1 MPTPGIQSSV
11 GCRSSSGVSAG
22 AVTVAAAGAGGACAG
37 RMASAGAQFRG
48 GTQQWAT
55 AYAPQP
61 CRYPPPQPQPY
72 AAAPSPYTP
81 HQYSGIGMAGG
92 CGAAGTRV
100 PTAASPA
107 NTASSS
113 SSNSAGGTRS
123 TSLSTAP
130 PPPASSTSTTG
141 ASGEQ
146 LSRTNLY
153 IRGLNQNTTD
163 KDLVQMCQMY
173 GNIISTKAILDKNTN
188 KCKGYGFV
196 DFESISSAEAAV
208 KGLQA
213 KGVQAQMAKQ
223 QEQDPTNLYMANLP
237 PHFKENDVDQLL
249 AKFGQVVSTRI
260 LRDTHGHSKGVG
272 FARMESREKCEQIIQ
287 MFNGNPIPGAKEP
300 LLVKF
305 ADGGNKKKASYNK
318 QNDSGRGWR
327 DNADSIQAMSVS
339 GVYAGG
345 VAGGA
350 GGDCTGVYRSS
361 ASVYGVAAF
370 HPQLH
375 HHHHAAHPAAWL
387 APYATLIPPA
397 HPAHHAPHP
406 AHATHIP
413 IDAVP
418 SQYVNWDSLRPENE
432 VYYFASHPY
441 QYFAGPTP
449 PVIQMPM
456 ESEHA
461 STAASPDEAYQPYPP
476 PNLICGRYRLHR
488 DSSLSLIQFGSLAS
502 TARLDG
508 FRLWRLSS
516 LATFVS
522 GDFRLWRPSSLAT
535 FVSGG
540 FRLWRLSSLAASV
553 SGGLRLWRGFRLSAS
568 RSELRR
574 FDGVFRRRESGLHA

>member
-1 MPTPGIQSSV
+1 MALHLETALQRKLNFKMTTSTG
-11 GCRSSSGVSAG
+11 GCRSAHGAGG
-22 AVTVAAAGAGGACAG
+22 AVTVASAGAAGSCAA
-37 RMASAGAQFRG
+37 RMASAGAQYRG
-48 GTQQWAT
+48 AQQWAA
-55 AYAPQP
+55 AYPQP

-72 AAAPSPYTP
+72 AQQQPYTP
-81 HQYSGIGMAGG
+81 HQYTGASIGGG
-92 CGAAGTRV
+92 CATGTRV

-113 SSNSAGGTRS
+113 SSNTGSAGGTRS

-130 PPPASSTSTTG
+130 PPPASSASTTG
-141 ASGEQ
+141 AAGEQ

-153 IRGLNQNTTD
+153 IRGLSQNTTD

-196 DFESISSAEAAV
+196 DFETIASAEAAV

-213 KGVQAQMAKQ
+213 KGVQAQMAKVGIWFLRRLNRQ

-305 ADGGNKKKASYNK
+305 ADGGNKKKALYNK
-318 QNDSGRGWR
+318 QDGNNGRAWR
-327 DNADSIQAMSVS
+327 DNNDSLTQAMGVG
-339 GVYAGG
+339 GVYAGN
-345 VAGGA
+345 VSAGA
-350 GGDCTGVYRSS
+350 GGECGVYRGG
-361 ASVYGVAAF
+361 SVYGVAAF
-370 HPQLH
+370 HPHQLH
-375 HHHHAAHPAAWL
+375 HHHHATPATWL
-387 APYATLIPPA
+387 APYAALLPPA
-397 HPAHHAPHP
+397 HPPHHAAHP
-406 AHATHIP
+406 AHPTHIP
-413 IDAVP
+413 IDSVP
-418 SQYVNWDSLRPENE
+418 SQYVNWDSLRPDNE
-432 VYYFASHPY
+432 LYYFASHPY

-449 PVIQMPM
+449 PIIQMPM

-476 PNLICGRYRLHR
+476 K
-488 DSSLSLIQFGSLAS
+488 
-502 TARLDG
+502 
-508 FRLWRLSS
+508 
-516 LATFVS
+516 
-522 GDFRLWRPSSLAT
+522 
-535 FVSGG
+535 
-540 FRLWRLSSLAASV
+540 
-553 SGGLRLWRGFRLSAS
+553 
-568 RSELRR
+568 
-574 FDGVFRRRESGLHA
+574 

>member
-1 MPTPGIQSSV
+1 MALHLETALQRKLNFKMTTGSG
-11 GCRSSSGVSAG
+11 GCRSASASSS
-22 AVTVAAAGAGGACAG
+22 AVTVSGAVAGGASA

-48 GTQQWAT
+48 AQQWA
-55 AYAPQP
+55 YAPP
-61 CRYPPPQPQPY
+61 CRYPPPQQPY

-81 HQYSGIGMAGG
+81 QYTGAMG
-92 CGAAGTRV
+92 CTRV

-130 PPPASSTSTTG
+130 PPPP
-141 ASGEQ
+141 GEQ

-196 DFESISSAEAAV
+196 DFETIASAEAAV

-213 KGVQAQMAKQ
+213 KGVQAQMAKVGIWFLRRLNRQ

-305 ADGGNKKKASYNK
+305 ADGGNKKKALYNK
-318 QNDSGRGWR
+318 QNDTNGRAWR
-327 DNADSIQAMSVS
+327 DNAESITQAMSVS
-339 GVYAGG
+339 GVYASG
-345 VAGGA
+345 VPASGECGS
-350 GGDCTGVYRSS
+350 VYRGG
-361 ASVYGVAAF
+361 VYGVAF

-375 HHHHAAHPAAWL
+375 HPAAWL
-387 APYATLIPPA
+387 APYAALLPPA
-397 HPAHHAPHP
+397 PAPHP
-406 AHATHIP
+406 HPPHPAPHPHIP
-413 IDAVP
+413 IDTVP

-432 VYYFASHPY
+432 LYYFASHPY
-441 QYFAGPTP
+441 QYFTGPTP
-449 PVIQMPM
+449 PIIQMPM

-461 STAASPDEAYQPYPP
+461 STAASPDEPYQYPP
-476 PNLICGRYRLHR
+476 K
-488 DSSLSLIQFGSLAS
+488 
-502 TARLDG
+502 
-508 FRLWRLSS
+508 
-516 LATFVS
+516 
-522 GDFRLWRPSSLAT
+522 
-535 FVSGG
+535 
-540 FRLWRLSSLAASV
+540 
-553 SGGLRLWRGFRLSAS
+553 
-568 RSELRR
+568 
-574 FDGVFRRRESGLHA
+574 

>member
-1 MPTPGIQSSV
+1 
-11 GCRSSSGVSAG
+11 
-22 AVTVAAAGAGGACAG
+22 
-37 RMASAGAQFRG
+37 MASAGAQFRG
-48 GTQQWAT
+48 GAQQWAT

-81 HQYSGIGMAGG
+81 HQYTSGATMGGG
-92 CGAAGTRV
+92 CGATGTRV

-113 SSNSAGGTRS
+113 SSNTGSAGGTRS

-130 PPPASSTSTTG
+130 PPPASSASTTG
-141 ASGEQ
+141 ALGEQ

-196 DFESISSAEAAV
+196 DFETIVSAEAAV

-213 KGVQAQMAKQ
+213 KGVQAQMAKVGIWFLRRLNRQ

-305 ADGGNKKKASYNK
+305 ADGGNKKKALYK
-318 QNDSGRGWR
+318 QNDNNSRAWR
-327 DNADSIQAMSVS
+327 DNTESITQAMGVAS
-339 GVYAGG
+339 VYAGVG
-345 VAGGA
+345 TGAGAGGECAGMYRGGA
-350 GGDCTGVYRSS
+350 G
-361 ASVYGVAAF
+361 VYGMAAF
-370 HPQLH
+370 HHPQLH
-375 HHHHAAHPAAWL
+375 HHHHAGHPAAWL
-387 APYATLIPPA
+387 APYAALIPPA
-397 HPAHHAPHP
+397 HPAHHATHP
-406 AHATHIP
+406 AHPIP
-413 IDAVP
+413 IDSVP
-418 SQYVNWDSLRPENE
+418 SQ
-432 VYYFASHPY
+432 YYFASHPY

-449 PVIQMPM
+449 PIIQMPM

-476 PNLICGRYRLHR
+476 PK
-488 DSSLSLIQFGSLAS
+488 
-502 TARLDG
+502 
-508 FRLWRLSS
+508 
-516 LATFVS
+516 
-522 GDFRLWRPSSLAT
+522 
-535 FVSGG
+535 
-540 FRLWRLSSLAASV
+540 
-553 SGGLRLWRGFRLSAS
+553 
-568 RSELRR
+568 
-574 FDGVFRRRESGLHA
+574 

>member
-1 MPTPGIQSSV
+1 MT
-11 GCRSSSGVSAG
+11 
-22 AVTVAAAGAGGACAG
+22 
-37 RMASAGAQFRG
+37 
-48 GTQQWAT
+48 
-55 AYAPQP
+55 
-61 CRYPPPQPQPY
+61 
-72 AAAPSPYTP
+72 
-81 HQYSGIGMAGG
+81 GG
-92 CGAAGTRV
+92 CTGAGTRV

-113 SSNSAGGTRS
+113 SSNSANGTRS

-130 PPPASSTSTTG
+130 PPPASSTSTIG

-196 DFESISSAEAAV
+196 DFETIASAEAAV

-318 QNDSGRGWR
+318 QNDNGRGWR
-327 DNADSIQAMSVS
+327 DNNDSIQVS
-339 GVYAGG
+339 LGHERERCVRGQRGHSGWRRGVRGG
-345 VAGGA
+345 V
-350 GGDCTGVYRSS
+350 
-361 ASVYGVAAF
+361 
-370 HPQLH
+370 PQQCQHVRRGRL
-375 HHHHAAHPAAWL
+375 
-387 APYATLIPPA
+387 PPA
-397 HPAHHAPHP
+397 
-406 AHATHIP
+406 
-413 IDAVP
+413 
-418 SQYVNWDSLRPENE
+418 VNWDSLRPENE
-432 VYYFASHPY
+432 VFYFASHPY

-456 ESEHA
+456 DSEHA
-461 STAASPDEAYQPYPP
+461 STAASPDEAYQSYPP
-476 PNLICGRYRLHR
+476 K
-488 DSSLSLIQFGSLAS
+488 
-502 TARLDG
+502 
-508 FRLWRLSS
+508 
-516 LATFVS
+516 
-522 GDFRLWRPSSLAT
+522 
-535 FVSGG
+535 
-540 FRLWRLSSLAASV
+540 
-553 SGGLRLWRGFRLSAS
+553 
-568 RSELRR
+568 
-574 FDGVFRRRESGLHA
+574 

>member
-1 MPTPGIQSSV
+1 MALHLETALQRKLDFKMTTVRTAKARDKQTLQGVRTSV
-11 GCRSSSGVSAG
+11 HPYAKPQKDSTGGYRSLSGAG
-22 AVTVAAAGAGGACAG
+22 ADAVTVASAGAGAGAGACAA

-48 GTQQWAT
+48 GQQWAA

-81 HQYSGIGMAGG
+81 HQYSGATMGGG
-92 CGAAGTRV
+92 CGATGARV

-130 PPPASSTSTTG
+130 PPPASSASTTG
-141 ASGEQ
+141 AGGEQ

-153 IRGLNQNTTD
+153 IRGLSQNTTD

-196 DFESISSAEAAV
+196 DFETIASAEAAV

-213 KGVQAQMAKQ
+213 KGVQAQMAKVGIWFLRRLNRQ

-305 ADGGNKKKASYNK
+305 ADGGNKKKSLYNK
-318 QNDSGRGWR
+318 QDNNGRAWR
-327 DNADSIQAMSVS
+327 DNNDSITQVIMAMSVS
-339 GVYAGG
+339 GMYAGG
-345 VAGGA
+345 VGGGA
-350 GGDCTGVYRSS
+350 GGECAGVYRGSGM
-361 ASVYGVAAF
+361 YGVAAF

-375 HHHHAAHPAAWL
+375 HHHAAPAAWL
-387 APYATLIPPA
+387 APYAALIPPA
-397 HPAHHAPHP
+397 HPHHAPHP
-406 AHATHIP
+406 AHPAHIP
-413 IDAVP
+413 IDSVP
-418 SQYVNWDSLRPENE
+418 SQYVSADVNWDSLRPDNE
-432 VYYFASHPY
+432 LYYFASHPY
-441 QYFAGPTP
+441 QYFTGPTP
-449 PVIQMPM
+449 PIIQMPM

-461 STAASPDEAYQPYPP
+461 STAASPDEAYQPY
-476 PNLICGRYRLHR
+476 
-488 DSSLSLIQFGSLAS
+488 Q
-502 TARLDG
+502 TK
-508 FRLWRLSS
+508 
-516 LATFVS
+516 
-522 GDFRLWRPSSLAT
+522 
-535 FVSGG
+535 
-540 FRLWRLSSLAASV
+540 
-553 SGGLRLWRGFRLSAS
+553 
-568 RSELRR
+568 
-574 FDGVFRRRESGLHA
+574 

>member
-1 MPTPGIQSSV
+1 MG
-11 GCRSSSGVSAG
+11 
-22 AVTVAAAGAGGACAG
+22 
-37 RMASAGAQFRG
+37 
-48 GTQQWAT
+48 
-55 AYAPQP
+55 
-61 CRYPPPQPQPY
+61 
-72 AAAPSPYTP
+72 
-81 HQYSGIGMAGG
+81 GG
-92 CGAAGTRV
+92 CGAAGGRV

-113 SSNSAGGTRS
+113 SSNTGSAGGTRS

-130 PPPASSTSTTG
+130 PPPASSASTTG
-141 ASGEQ
+141 AAGEQ

-153 IRGLNQNTTD
+153 IRGLSQNTTD

-196 DFESISSAEAAV
+196 DFETIASAEAAV

-213 KGVQAQMAKQ
+213 KGVQAQMAKVGIWFLRRLNRQ

-260 LRDTHGHSKGVG
+260 LRDTHGQSKGVG

-305 ADGGNKKKASYNK
+305 ADGGNKKKALYNK
-318 QNDSGRGWR
+318 QNDNNGRAWR
-327 DNADSIQAMSVS
+327 DNNDSITQAAMAVS

-345 VAGGA
+345 VGGA
-350 GGDCTGVYRSS
+350 GAGGECAGVYRGGG
-361 ASVYGVAAF
+361 SVYGVAAF
-370 HPQLH
+370 HHHPQLH

-387 APYATLIPPA
+387 APYAALIPPA
-397 HPAHHAPHP
+397 HPAHHATHP
-406 AHATHIP
+406 AHPHIP

-418 SQYVNWDSLRPENE
+418 SQY
-432 VYYFASHPY
+432 YFSSHPY

-449 PVIQMPM
+449 PIIQMPM

-476 PNLICGRYRLHR
+476 PK
-488 DSSLSLIQFGSLAS
+488 
-502 TARLDG
+502 
-508 FRLWRLSS
+508 
-516 LATFVS
+516 
-522 GDFRLWRPSSLAT
+522 
-535 FVSGG
+535 
-540 FRLWRLSSLAASV
+540 
-553 SGGLRLWRGFRLSAS
+553 
-568 RSELRR
+568 
-574 FDGVFRRRESGLHA
+574 

>member
-1 MPTPGIQSSV
+1 
-11 GCRSSSGVSAG
+11 
-22 AVTVAAAGAGGACAG
+22 
-37 RMASAGAQFRG
+37 MASAGAQYRG
-48 GTQQWAT
+48 GTQQWAA

-81 HQYSGIGMAGG
+81 HQALYLQYSGASMGGG
-92 CGAAGTRV
+92 CGATGTRV

-113 SSNSAGGTRS
+113 SSNTGSAGGTRS

-141 ASGEQ
+141 AGGEQ

-196 DFESISSAEAAV
+196 DFETIASAEAAV

-213 KGVQAQMAKQ
+213 KGVQAQMAKVGIWFLRRLNRQ

-260 LRDTHGHSKGVG
+260 LRDTHGQSKGVG

-287 MFNGNPIPGAKEP
+287 MFNGNAIPGAKEP

-305 ADGGNKKKASYNK
+305 ADGGNKKKALYNK
-318 QNDSGRGWR
+318 QNDNNGRAWR
-327 DNADSIQAMSVS
+327 DNNESITQLVECFQAAMAVS
-339 GVYAGG
+339 GVYTGG
-345 VAGGA
+345 VGGA
-350 GGDCTGVYRSS
+350 GAGGECAGVYRGG

-370 HPQLH
+370 HHHPQL
-375 HHHHAAHPAAWL
+375 HHHHAAHPTTWL

-397 HPAHHAPHP
+397 HPAHHAAHP
-406 AHATHIP
+406 AHPTHIP
-413 IDAVP
+413 IDTVP
-418 SQYVNWDSLRPENE
+418 SQ
-432 VYYFASHPY
+432 YYFASHPY

-449 PVIQMPM
+449 PIIQMPM

-476 PNLICGRYRLHR
+476 PK
-488 DSSLSLIQFGSLAS
+488 
-502 TARLDG
+502 
-508 FRLWRLSS
+508 
-516 LATFVS
+516 
-522 GDFRLWRPSSLAT
+522 
-535 FVSGG
+535 
-540 FRLWRLSSLAASV
+540 
-553 SGGLRLWRGFRLSAS
+553 
-568 RSELRR
+568 
-574 FDGVFRRRESGLHA
+574 

>member
-1 MPTPGIQSSV
+1 
-11 GCRSSSGVSAG
+11 
-22 AVTVAAAGAGGACAG
+22 
-37 RMASAGAQFRG
+37 MASAGAQFRG

-81 HQYSGIGMAGG
+81 HQGFYLQYTGAAMTGG
-92 CGAAGTRV
+92 CTGAGTRV

-113 SSNSAGGTRS
+113 SSNSANGTRS

-130 PPPASSTSTTG
+130 PPPASSTSTIG

-196 DFESISSAEAAV
+196 DFETIASAEAAV

-213 KGVQAQMAKQ
+213 KGVQAQMAKVGIWFLRRLNRQ

-318 QNDSGRGWR
+318 QNDNGRGWR
-327 DNADSIQAMSVS
+327 DNNDSIQELVLQAMSVS
-339 GVYAGG
+339 GVYAGS
-345 VAGGA
+345 VATAGGGA
-350 GGDCTGVYRSS
+350 ECAGVYRSS
-361 ASVYGVAAF
+361 ASMYGVAAF

-375 HHHHAAHPAAWL
+375 HHHAAHAAHPAAWL
-387 APYATLIPPA
+387 APYAALIPPA
-397 HPAHHAPHP
+397 HPTHHAPHP

-418 SQYVNWDSLRPENE
+418 SQ
-432 VYYFASHPY
+432 YYFASHPY

-456 ESEHA
+456 DSEHA
-461 STAASPDEAYQPYPP
+461 STAASPDEAYQSYPP
-476 PNLICGRYRLHR
+476 K
-488 DSSLSLIQFGSLAS
+488 
-502 TARLDG
+502 
-508 FRLWRLSS
+508 
-516 LATFVS
+516 
-522 GDFRLWRPSSLAT
+522 
-535 FVSGG
+535 
-540 FRLWRLSSLAASV
+540 
-553 SGGLRLWRGFRLSAS
+553 
-568 RSELRR
+568 
-574 FDGVFRRRESGLHA
+574 

>member
-1 MPTPGIQSSV
+1 MYFFNLQSSG
-11 GCRSSSGVSAG
+11 GCRSASTAGVG
-22 AVTVAAAGAGGACAG
+22 AVTVANASAGAGGACAA
-37 RMASAGAQFRG
+37 RMASAGAQYRG
-48 GTQQWAT
+48 GAQQWAT

-61 CRYPPPQPQPY
+61 CRYPPPQAQPQPY
-72 AAAPSPYTP
+72 ATPYTP
-81 HQYSGIGMAGG
+81 HQFSGTGMGGG
-92 CGAAGTRV
+92 CGATSGRV

-113 SSNSAGGTRS
+113 SSNGSANGTRS

-130 PPPASSTSTTG
+130 PPPASSASTTG
-141 ASGEQ
+141 AVGEQ

-153 IRGLNQNTTD
+153 IRGLSQNTTD

-196 DFESISSAEAAV
+196 DFETIASAEAAV

-213 KGVQAQMAKQ
+213 KGVQAQMAKVGIWFLRRLNRQ

-260 LRDTHGHSKGVG
+260 LRDPHGQSKGVG

-305 ADGGNKKKASYNK
+305 ADGGNKKKALYNK
-318 QNDSGRGWR
+318 QGDNNGRAWR
-327 DNADSIQAMSVS
+327 DNNDSITQFEMLQAAMAVS
-339 GVYAGG
+339 GVYASG
-345 VAGGA
+345 VGGA
-350 GGDCTGVYRSS
+350 GAGGECAGVYRGGGN
-361 ASVYGVAAF
+361 VYGVAAF
-370 HPQLH
+370 HHHPQLH
-375 HHHHAAHPAAWL
+375 HHHHAAHPATWL
-387 APYATLIPPA
+387 APYAALIPPA
-397 HPAHHAPHP
+397 HPAHHATHP
-406 AHATHIP
+406 AHPHIP

-432 VYYFASHPY
+432 LYYFTSPPY

-449 PVIQMPM
+449 PIIQMPM

-461 STAASPDEAYQPYPP
+461 STAASPDEAYQTYPP
-476 PNLICGRYRLHR
+476 PK
-488 DSSLSLIQFGSLAS
+488 
-502 TARLDG
+502 
-508 FRLWRLSS
+508 
-516 LATFVS
+516 
-522 GDFRLWRPSSLAT
+522 
-535 FVSGG
+535 
-540 FRLWRLSSLAASV
+540 
-553 SGGLRLWRGFRLSAS
+553 
-568 RSELRR
+568 
-574 FDGVFRRRESGLHA
+574 

>member
-1 MPTPGIQSSV
+1 MAYHIKNQIQYNEGNGQDHKLSIGGIRPGWLCQRNKSIFYPNSLSSG
-11 GCRSSSGVSAG
+11 GCRSASGAGVG
-22 AVTVAAAGAGGACAG
+22 AVTVASAGAGAGAGACAA

-48 GTQQWAT
+48 GAQQWAA
-55 AYAPQP
+55 AYAPPP

-81 HQYSGIGMAGG
+81 HQYSGATMVGG
-92 CGAAGTRV
+92 CGATGGRV

-113 SSNSAGGTRS
+113 SSNTGSAGGTRS

-130 PPPASSTSTTG
+130 PPPASSASTTG
-141 ASGEQ
+141 AAGEQ

-153 IRGLNQNTTD
+153 IRGLSQNTTD

-196 DFESISSAEAAV
+196 DFETIASAEAAV

-213 KGVQAQMAKQ
+213 KGVQAQMAKVGIWFLRRLNRFMRFLIWLSYVLQQ

-260 LRDTHGHSKGVG
+260 LRDTHGQSKGVG

-305 ADGGNKKKASYNK
+305 ADGGNKKKLYNK
-318 QNDSGRGWR
+318 QNDSTGRVWR
-327 DNADSIQAMSVS
+327 DNNESITQVSAAMAVS
-339 GVYAGG
+339 GVYAGSVGMG
-345 VAGGA
+345 VGAGAAGAECAGVYRGA
-350 GGDCTGVYRSS
+350 GG
-361 ASVYGVAAF
+361 VYGVAAF
-370 HPQLH
+370 HHHPQLH

-387 APYATLIPPA
+387 APYAALIPPA
-397 HPAHHAPHP
+397 HAAHHAAHPPHP
-406 AHATHIP
+406 AHIP
-413 IDAVP
+413 IDSVP
-418 SQYVNWDSLRPENE
+418 SQ
-432 VYYFASHPY
+432 YYFASHPY

-449 PVIQMPM
+449 PIIQMPM

-476 PNLICGRYRLHR
+476 PK
-488 DSSLSLIQFGSLAS
+488 
-502 TARLDG
+502 
-508 FRLWRLSS
+508 
-516 LATFVS
+516 
-522 GDFRLWRPSSLAT
+522 
-535 FVSGG
+535 
-540 FRLWRLSSLAASV
+540 
-553 SGGLRLWRGFRLSAS
+553 
-568 RSELRR
+568 
-574 FDGVFRRRESGLHA
+574 

>member
-1 MPTPGIQSSV
+1 MALHLETALQRKLNFKISSST
-11 GCRSSSGVSAG
+11 GSCRSAAVAG
-22 AVTVAAAGAGGACAG
+22 AVTVAGGA
-37 RMASAGAQFRG
+37 RMASAGAQYRG
-48 GTQQWAT
+48 GQQWAT

-61 CRYPPPQPQPY
+61 CRYPPPQQPY
-72 AAAPSPYTP
+72 AAQPSPYTP
-81 HQYSGIGMAGG
+81 HQYTGASMSGGCAGG
-92 CGAAGTRV
+92 GARV

-113 SSNSAGGTRS
+113 SSNTGSGGGTRS

-130 PPPASSTSTTG
+130 PPPASSASTTG
-141 ASGEQ
+141 NVGEQ

-153 IRGLNQNTTD
+153 IRGLSQNTTD

-196 DFESISSAEAAV
+196 DFETIASAEAAV

-287 MFNGNPIPGAKEP
+287 MFNGNPIAGAKEP

-305 ADGGNKKKASYNK
+305 ADGGNKKKAVYNK
-318 QNDSGRGWR
+318 QDGPRTWR
-327 DNADSIQAMSVS
+327 DNNDAVSQAMGVG

-345 VAGGA
+345 VGG
-350 GGDCTGVYRSS
+350 GSGDCTGVYRGG
-361 ASVYGVAAF
+361 AGVYGVAAF
-370 HPQLH
+370 HHHPQL
-375 HHHHAAHPAAWL
+375 HHHHAAHPAAAAAAWL
-387 APYATLIPPA
+387 APYAALIPPA
-397 HPAHHAPHP
+397 HPAAHAAHP
-406 AHATHIP
+406 AHIP
-413 IDAVP
+413 IDSVP

-432 VYYFASHPY
+432 LYYFSHPY

-449 PVIQMPM
+449 PIIQMPM

-476 PNLICGRYRLHR
+476 PK
-488 DSSLSLIQFGSLAS
+488 
-502 TARLDG
+502 
-508 FRLWRLSS
+508 
-516 LATFVS
+516 
-522 GDFRLWRPSSLAT
+522 
-535 FVSGG
+535 
-540 FRLWRLSSLAASV
+540 
-553 SGGLRLWRGFRLSAS
+553 
-568 RSELRR
+568 
-574 FDGVFRRRESGLHA
+574 

>member
-1 MPTPGIQSSV
+1 MALHLETALQRKLNFKMTTVILSTNSTSESQYYSSTLKSTV
-11 GCRSSSGVSAG
+11 GCRSASSVGVG
-22 AVTVAAAGAGGACAG
+22 AVTVASASAGACAG

-48 GTQQWAT
+48 GAQQWAA
-55 AYAPQP
+55 AYAPP
-61 CRYPPPQPQPY
+61 CRYPPPQQSY

-81 HQYSGIGMAGG
+81 HQGIYLQYSGIGMSGG

-196 DFESISSAEAAV
+196 DFETIASAEAAV

-305 ADGGNKKKASYNK
+305 ADGGNKKKTSYNK
-318 QNDSGRGWR
+318 QNENGRGWR
-327 DNADSIQAMSVS
+327 DNTDSIQLYLQQAMSVG
-339 GVYAGG
+339 GVYGG
-345 VAGGA
+345 VANAECGVYRGGA
-350 GGDCTGVYRSS
+350 GVY
-361 ASVYGVAAF
+361 F

-375 HHHHAAHPAAWL
+375 HHHAPHPAAWL
-387 APYATLIPPA
+387 APYAALIPPA
-397 HPAHHAPHP
+397 PAPHP
-406 AHATHIP
+406 HPHIP

-432 VYYFASHPY
+432 VYYFASPPY
-441 QYFAGPTP
+441 QYFTGPNP

-476 PNLICGRYRLHR
+476 PK
-488 DSSLSLIQFGSLAS
+488 
-502 TARLDG
+502 
-508 FRLWRLSS
+508 
-516 LATFVS
+516 
-522 GDFRLWRPSSLAT
+522 
-535 FVSGG
+535 
-540 FRLWRLSSLAASV
+540 
-553 SGGLRLWRGFRLSAS
+553 
-568 RSELRR
+568 
-574 FDGVFRRRESGLHA
+574 

>member
-1 MPTPGIQSSV
+1 MALHLETALQRKLNFKMTTSG
-11 GCRSSSGVSAG
+11 GCRSSSGAGVG
-22 AVTVAAAGAGGACAG
+22 AVTVASAGAGAGACAG

-48 GTQQWAT
+48 GQQWA
-55 AYAPQP
+55 AYAQP
-61 CRYPPPQPQPY
+61 CRYPPPQQQY
-72 AAAPSPYTP
+72 ATGPYTP
-81 HQYSGIGMAGG
+81 HQYTGATMTSG

-196 DFESISSAEAAV
+196 DFETIASAEAAV

-213 KGVQAQMAKQ
+213 KGVQAQMAKVGIWFLRRLNRQ

-318 QNDSGRGWR
+318 QDNGRGWR
-327 DNADSIQAMSVS
+327 DNNDSIQAMSVS

-345 VAGGA
+345 VGGA
-350 GGDCTGVYRSS
+350 GGDCAGVYRGS

-375 HHHHAAHPAAWL
+375 HHHAAHPAAWL
-387 APYATLIPPA
+387 APYAALIPPA

-406 AHATHIP
+406 AHAAHAAHIP

-432 VYYFASHPY
+432 VFYFASHPY

-449 PVIQMPM
+449 PVLQMPM

-476 PNLICGRYRLHR
+476 PK
-488 DSSLSLIQFGSLAS
+488 
-502 TARLDG
+502 
-508 FRLWRLSS
+508 
-516 LATFVS
+516 
-522 GDFRLWRPSSLAT
+522 
-535 FVSGG
+535 
-540 FRLWRLSSLAASV
+540 
-553 SGGLRLWRGFRLSAS
+553 
-568 RSELRR
+568 
-574 FDGVFRRRESGLHA
+574 

>member
-1 MPTPGIQSSV
+1 MVLIPVRSYQPRRMSS
-11 GCRSSSGVSAG
+11 GCRSASGAGSG
-22 AVTVAAAGAGGACAG
+22 AVTVAGAGACAA

-48 GTQQWAT
+48 GTQQWAA

-81 HQYSGIGMAGG
+81 HQYTGATMTGG
-92 CGAAGTRV
+92 CGATGARV

-130 PPPASSTSTTG
+130 PPPASSASTTG

-153 IRGLNQNTTD
+153 IRGLSQNTTD

-196 DFESISSAEAAV
+196 DFETIASAEAAV

-287 MFNGNPIPGAKEP
+287 MFNGNAIPGAKEP

-305 ADGGNKKKASYNK
+305 ADGGNKKKALYNK
-318 QNDSGRGWR
+318 QNDNNGRAWR
-327 DNADSIQAMSVS
+327 DNNESITQLSVLQAMSVT

-345 VAGGA
+345 VGGGA
-350 GGDCTGVYRSS
+350 AGECGVYRGSG
-361 ASVYGVAAF
+361 VYGVAAF
-370 HPQLH
+370 HPQL

-387 APYATLIPPA
+387 APYAALIPPA
-397 HPAHHAPHP
+397 HPAHHAPHAPHPTHP
-406 AHATHIP
+406 AHIP
-413 IDAVP
+413 IDTVP

-432 VYYFASHPY
+432 LYYFTSHPY
-441 QYFAGPTP
+441 QYFTGPTP
-449 PVIQMPM
+449 PIIQMPM

-476 PNLICGRYRLHR
+476 PK
-488 DSSLSLIQFGSLAS
+488 
-502 TARLDG
+502 
-508 FRLWRLSS
+508 
-516 LATFVS
+516 
-522 GDFRLWRPSSLAT
+522 
-535 FVSGG
+535 
-540 FRLWRLSSLAASV
+540 
-553 SGGLRLWRGFRLSAS
+553 
-568 RSELRR
+568 
-574 FDGVFRRRESGLHA
+574 

>member
-1 MPTPGIQSSV
+1 
-11 GCRSSSGVSAG
+11 
-22 AVTVAAAGAGGACAG
+22 
-37 RMASAGAQFRG
+37 MASAGAQFRG
-48 GTQQWAT
+48 GTQQWAA
-55 AYAPQP
+55 AYAPPP
-61 CRYPPPQPQPY
+61 CRYPPPQPQPQPY
-72 AAAPSPYTP
+72 AAQPSPYTP
-81 HQYSGIGMAGG
+81 HQALILQYTGATMGGG
-92 CGAAGTRV
+92 CGTGTRV

-130 PPPASSTSTTG
+130 PPPASSASTTG

-153 IRGLNQNTTD
+153 IRGLSQNTTD

-196 DFESISSAEAAV
+196 DFETIASAEAAV

-213 KGVQAQMAKQ
+213 KGVQAQMAKVGIWFLRRLNRQ

-305 ADGGNKKKASYNK
+305 ADGGNKKKALYK
-318 QNDSGRGWR
+318 QNDNNGRSWR
-327 DNADSIQAMSVS
+327 DNNESITQAMSVT
-339 GVYAGG
+339 GVYASG
-345 VAGGA
+345 AAGA
-350 GGDCTGVYRSS
+350 GGECAGVYRGG
-361 ASVYGVAAF
+361 VYGVAAF

-375 HHHHAAHPAAWL
+375 HHHHAAHAAHPAHPAAWL
-387 APYATLIPPA
+387 APYAALLPPHAA
-397 HPAHHAPHP
+397 HPAHAAHP
-406 AHATHIP
+406 PTIP
-413 IDAVP
+413 IDTVP
-418 SQYVNWDSLRPENE
+418 SQ
-432 VYYFASHPY
+432 YYFASHPY

-449 PVIQMPM
+449 PIIQMPM

-476 PNLICGRYRLHR
+476 NK
-488 DSSLSLIQFGSLAS
+488 
-502 TARLDG
+502 
-508 FRLWRLSS
+508 
-516 LATFVS
+516 
-522 GDFRLWRPSSLAT
+522 
-535 FVSGG
+535 
-540 FRLWRLSSLAASV
+540 
-553 SGGLRLWRGFRLSAS
+553 
-568 RSELRR
+568 
-574 FDGVFRRRESGLHA
+574 

>member
-1 MPTPGIQSSV
+1 
-11 GCRSSSGVSAG
+11 
-22 AVTVAAAGAGGACAG
+22 
-37 RMASAGAQFRG
+37 MASAGAQYRG
-48 GTQQWAT
+48 GAQQWAA

-72 AAAPSPYTP
+72 AAPSPYTP
-81 HQYSGIGMAGG
+81 HQGLYLQYTGATMGG
-92 CGAAGTRV
+92 GTRV

-113 SSNSAGGTRS
+113 SSNTGSAGGTRS

-130 PPPASSTSTTG
+130 PPPASSASTTG
-141 ASGEQ
+141 AGGEQ

-153 IRGLNQNTTD
+153 IRGLSQNTTD

-196 DFESISSAEAAV
+196 DFETIASAEAAV

-213 KGVQAQMAKQ
+213 KGVQAQMAKVGIWFLRRLNRQ

-287 MFNGNPIPGAKEP
+287 MFNGNSIPGAKEP

-305 ADGGNKKKASYNK
+305 ADGGNKKKALYK
-318 QNDSGRGWR
+318 QNDSNGRVWR
-327 DNADSIQAMSVS
+327 DNNESITQTVWFQAMSVS

-345 VAGGA
+345 VGGVGGVGAAGA
-350 GGDCTGVYRSS
+350 GECAGVYRGGG
-361 ASVYGVAAF
+361 VYGVAY

-375 HHHHAAHPAAWL
+375 AHPATWL
-387 APYATLIPPA
+387 APYAALLPPTHAPHHA
-397 HPAHHAPHP
+397 HAAHAPHP
-406 AHATHIP
+406 THIP
-413 IDAVP
+413 MDSVP
-418 SQYVNWDSLRPENE
+418 SQY
-432 VYYFASHPY
+432 YFPTPPY
-441 QYFAGPTP
+441 QFFAGPTP
-449 PVIQMPM
+449 PIIQMPM

-461 STAASPDEAYQPYPP
+461 STAASPDEAYQTYPP
-476 PNLICGRYRLHR
+476 PK
-488 DSSLSLIQFGSLAS
+488 
-502 TARLDG
+502 
-508 FRLWRLSS
+508 
-516 LATFVS
+516 
-522 GDFRLWRPSSLAT
+522 
-535 FVSGG
+535 
-540 FRLWRLSSLAASV
+540 
-553 SGGLRLWRGFRLSAS
+553 
-568 RSELRR
+568 
-574 FDGVFRRRESGLHA
+574 

>member
-1 MPTPGIQSSV
+1 MRTCVLNGRLRFQSSG
-11 GCRSSSGVSAG
+11 GCRTASVAG
-22 AVTVAAAGAGGACAG
+22 ASAVTVAGAGAGAGACAA
-37 RMASAGAQFRG
+37 RMASAGAQYRG
-48 GTQQWAT
+48 GTQQWGA

-61 CRYPPPQPQPY
+61 CRYPPPQPQAYATAQSPFTPHPY
-72 AAAPSPYTP
+72 AGVT
-81 HQYSGIGMAGG
+81 MTGG
-92 CGAAGTRV
+92 CGANGTRV

-113 SSNSAGGTRS
+113 SSNTGSAGGTRS
-123 TSLSTAP
+123 TSLSNGP
-130 PPPASSTSTTG
+130 PPPTSSASTTG
-141 ASGEQ
+141 ACSEQ

-153 IRGLNQNTTD
+153 IRGLSQNTTD

-196 DFESISSAEAAV
+196 DFESIASAEAAV

-287 MFNGNPIPGAKEP
+287 MFNGNSIPGAKEP

-305 ADGGNKKKASYNK
+305 ADGGNKKKALYK
-318 QNDSGRGWR
+318 QNDTNGRVWR
-327 DNADSIQAMSVS
+327 DNNESITQAMSVS

-345 VAGGA
+345 VGAAGA
-350 GGDCTGVYRSS
+350 GDCAGVYRGGG
-361 ASVYGVAAF
+361 VYGVAAY

-375 HHHHAAHPAAWL
+375 AHPAAWL
-387 APYATLIPPA
+387 APYAALLPPTHAPHHA
-397 HPAHHAPHP
+397 HAAHAPHP
-406 AHATHIP
+406 AHLP
-413 IDAVP
+413 IDSVP

-432 VYYFASHPY
+432 LYYFPSPPY
-441 QYFAGPTP
+441 QFFAGPTP
-449 PVIQMPM
+449 PIIQMPM

-461 STAASPDEAYQPYPP
+461 STAGSPDEAYQSYPP
-476 PNLICGRYRLHR
+476 PK
-488 DSSLSLIQFGSLAS
+488 
-502 TARLDG
+502 
-508 FRLWRLSS
+508 
-516 LATFVS
+516 
-522 GDFRLWRPSSLAT
+522 
-535 FVSGG
+535 
-540 FRLWRLSSLAASV
+540 
-553 SGGLRLWRGFRLSAS
+553 
-568 RSELRR
+568 
-574 FDGVFRRRESGLHA
+574 

>member
-1 MPTPGIQSSV
+1 MVLIPVRSYQPRRMSS
-11 GCRSSSGVSAG
+11 GCRSASGAGSG
-22 AVTVAAAGAGGACAG
+22 AVTVAGAGACAA

-48 GTQQWAT
+48 GTQQWAA

-81 HQYSGIGMAGG
+81 HQYTGATMTGG
-92 CGAAGTRV
+92 CGATGARV

-130 PPPASSTSTTG
+130 PPPASSASTTG

-153 IRGLNQNTTD
+153 IRGLSQNTTD

-196 DFESISSAEAAV
+196 DFETIASAEAAV

-287 MFNGNPIPGAKEP
+287 MFNGNAIPGAKEP

-305 ADGGNKKKASYNK
+305 ADGGNKKKALYNK
-318 QNDSGRGWR
+318 QNDNNGRAWR
-327 DNADSIQAMSVS
+327 DNNESITQAMSVT

-345 VAGGA
+345 VGGGA
-350 GGDCTGVYRSS
+350 AGECGVYRGSG
-361 ASVYGVAAF
+361 VYGVAAF
-370 HPQLH
+370 HPQL

-387 APYATLIPPA
+387 APYAALIPPA
-397 HPAHHAPHP
+397 HPAHHAPHAPHPTHP
-406 AHATHIP
+406 AHIP
-413 IDAVP
+413 IDTVP

-432 VYYFASHPY
+432 LYYFTSHPY
-441 QYFAGPTP
+441 QYFTGPTP
-449 PVIQMPM
+449 PIIQMPM

-476 PNLICGRYRLHR
+476 PK
-488 DSSLSLIQFGSLAS
+488 
-502 TARLDG
+502 
-508 FRLWRLSS
+508 
-516 LATFVS
+516 
-522 GDFRLWRPSSLAT
+522 
-535 FVSGG
+535 
-540 FRLWRLSSLAASV
+540 
-553 SGGLRLWRGFRLSAS
+553 
-568 RSELRR
+568 
-574 FDGVFRRRESGLHA
+574 

>member
-1 MPTPGIQSSV
+1 
-11 GCRSSSGVSAG
+11 
-22 AVTVAAAGAGGACAG
+22 
-37 RMASAGAQFRG
+37 MASAGAQYRG
-48 GTQQWAT
+48 GAQQWPA
-55 AYAPQP
+55 AYTPQP
-61 CRYPPPQPQPY
+61 CRYPPPPQPY

-81 HQYSGIGMAGG
+81 HQYSGATMGGG

-113 SSNSAGGTRS
+113 SSNTGSAGGTRS

-130 PPPASSTSTTG
+130 PPPASTASTTG
-141 ASGEQ
+141 QVGEQ

-153 IRGLNQNTTD
+153 IRGLSQNTTD

-196 DFESISSAEAAV
+196 DFETIASAEAAV

-213 KGVQAQMAKQ
+213 KGVQAQMAKVGIWFLRRLNRQ

-287 MFNGNPIPGAKEP
+287 MFNGNAIPGAKEP

-305 ADGGNKKKASYNK
+305 ADGGNKKKALYNK
-318 QNDSGRGWR
+318 QNDNNGRAWR
-327 DNADSIQAMSVS
+327 DTNDSITQVIEAMTAG

-345 VAGGA
+345 VGAAGA
-350 GGDCTGVYRSS
+350 GGECAGVYRGG
-361 ASVYGVAAF
+361 ASVYSVTAF
-370 HPQLH
+370 HPHPQLH

-387 APYATLIPPA
+387 PYPALIPSA
-397 HPAHHAPHP
+397 HPAHHAAHP
-406 AHATHIP
+406 AHPTHIP
-413 IDAVP
+413 IDSVP
-418 SQYVNWDSLRPENE
+418 SQ
-432 VYYFASHPY
+432 YYFASHPY
-441 QYFAGPTP
+441 QYFQGPTQP
-449 PVIQMPM
+449 IIQLPM

-461 STAASPDEAYQPYPP
+461 STAASPDEAYQTYPP
-476 PNLICGRYRLHR
+476 PK
-488 DSSLSLIQFGSLAS
+488 
-502 TARLDG
+502 
-508 FRLWRLSS
+508 
-516 LATFVS
+516 
-522 GDFRLWRPSSLAT
+522 
-535 FVSGG
+535 
-540 FRLWRLSSLAASV
+540 
-553 SGGLRLWRGFRLSAS
+553 
-568 RSELRR
+568 
-574 FDGVFRRRESGLHA
+574 